1 LRLLKGVD
9 LRDSDTGEK
18 ALGGG
23 PKDLSETTL
32 GGRVEGLR
40 YLEGDKYPWVETVFN
55 FKEIRGGR
63 RE

>member
-1 LRLLKGVD
+1 M
-9 LRDSDTGEK
+9 RDSDTGEK